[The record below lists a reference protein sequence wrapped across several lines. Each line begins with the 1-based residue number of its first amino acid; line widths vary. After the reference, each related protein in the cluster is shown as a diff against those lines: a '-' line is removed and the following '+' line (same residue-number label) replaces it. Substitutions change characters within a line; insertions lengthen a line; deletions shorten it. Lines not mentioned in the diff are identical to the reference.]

1 MEIKSMKK
9 MIEEIVGE
17 QAGINEQISF
27 ARHQIQA
34 IINEH
39 PEIQSL
45 NKQVSKLVRD
55 SNVLTGEMNAY
66 RRLIK
71 IKEEELVAE
80 KEKKGKKK
88 TTKAK

>member
-1 MEIKSMKK
+1 M
-9 MIEEIVGE
+9 
-17 QAGINEQISF
+17 QNGINANIAFNKQ
-27 ARHQIQA
+27 QIQA
-34 IINEH
+34 IINENEGITVLNN
-39 PEIQSL
+39 EI
-45 NKQVSKLVRD
+45 SKLVRD

-80 KEKKGKKK
+80 KEKGKKKK

>member
-9 MIEEIVGE
+9 MIEEIVGV
-17 QAGINEQISF
+17 QNGINANIAFNKQ
-27 ARHQIQA
+27 QIQA
-34 IINEH
+34 IINENEGITVLNN
-39 PEIQSL
+39 EI
-45 NKQVSKLVRD
+45 SKLVRD

-80 KEKKGKKK
+80 KEKGKKKK
-88 TTKAK
+88 TTKTK